1 MTGSEFNERLT
12 EIAAQPNGGA
22 AAAATLGHWLSA
34 DQPFVNGVELR
45 RFAERA
51 PLGLIVDSFR
61 CDIPFGT
68 GGRRGRVGIG
78 PNRINP
84 RTLALTVAGH
94 CEFLRRTAGNPDSSK
109 PDANKT
115 VVIAND
121 TRLFSDINKLH
132 TFMGDDWS
140 LLGTSSRSL
149 ALLACQLYAVYGYDT
164 YLTAPKDP
172 DGYMPTPELS
182 FAIRALAAAGGLN
195 VSASH
200 NHPDDNG
207 FKVYTPTGGQYCP
220 PDDSTLSRAVEQ
232 VTLDPKIE
240 ELVARHL
247 GAAAEMPGEVHRQ
260 YIDMYVSRD
269 AAICGRSAQVRGT
282 VPLVYTPLCG
292 TGLANVGE
300 TLAGAGYQVH
310 TPRDQYPDGSFAPI
324 PLRSPN
330 PEIPGVTDPA
340 VEYAATVDAELVLS
354 TDPDAD
360 RLGVEVKLADGSW
373 RHLTGNQIGAIIAY
387 FLIADPAG
395 PRLSGHL
402 ITTVA
407 TSRVLRA
414 IGGLS
419 SGVDVTDELMIGFKF
434 VGQLLDVLEA
444 ETDGPVPLVL
454 ASEESH
460 GYLTTTDL
468 RDKDAASGGYII
480 AHLHAL
486 MRSTGRTLWDYLMQ
500 VYAATGVHIE
510 YGRSLV
516 LLGADGAETIKAVM
530 RSMRAE
536 PLERLGSEPVTVRHD
551 FLVDGTSGA
560 ELTEGER
567 ASRDVLELVSNH
579 YRIVV
584 RPSGTEAK
592 LKYYFDYS
600 EPPMTASAAAAGA
613 GAAGAGAAGAGA
625 AGAGAAGEAPV
636 ADRYAELEAIVK
648 ADCSAVYA
656 DLARRA
662 GYELSAGALEL
673 PDVMPVQEKAGYS
686 PTS

>member
-1 MTGSEFNERLT
+1 MTGAEFSKRIA
-12 EIAAQPNGGA
+12 EIAEQPNGGA
-22 AAAATLGHWLSA
+22 AAAASLSHWLEA
-34 DQPFVNGVELR
+34 DQPFVNLAELR
-45 RFAERA
+45 LFAERA
-51 PLGLIVDSFR
+51 PVSLIVDSFR

-94 CEFLRRTAGNPDSSK
+94 CEFLRQGGAQPGE
-109 PDANKT
+109 T

-121 TRLFSDINKLH
+121 TRVFTDINQLH
-132 TFMGDDWS
+132 TFMGGDWS

-149 ALLACQLYAVYGYDT
+149 ALLACQLYAVYGFET
-164 YLTAPKDP
+164 YLTAPKDAEA
-172 DGYMPTPELS
+172 YMPTPELS
-182 FAIRALAAAGGLN
+182 FAIRALGAAGGLN

-232 VTLDPKIE
+232 VELDPRIE
-240 ELVARHL
+240 DLIARHL
-247 GAAAEMPGEVHRQ
+247 GAAAEIPADVHRR
-260 YIDMYVSRD
+260 YIEMYVSRD
-269 AAICGRSAQVRGT
+269 AAICSSSRQARGGIP
-282 VPLVYTPLCG
+282 VVYTPLCG

-300 TLAGAGYQVH
+300 TLTGAGYQLH
-310 TPRDQYPDGSFAPI
+310 TPPDQYPDGSFAAI

-340 VEYAATVDAELVLS
+340 VEFAGTVGAELVLS

-360 RLGVEVKLADGSW
+360 RLGVEVKLPDGSW

-387 FLIADPAG
+387 FLIADPDG
-395 PRLSGHL
+395 PQLTGPL

-414 IGGLS
+414 IAALG
-419 SGVDVTDELMIGFKF
+419 SGVQVTDDLMIGFKF
-434 VGQLLDVLEA
+434 VGQLLDQIEEA
-444 ETDGPVPLVL
+444 ADGPVDLVL

-460 GYLTTTDL
+460 GYLTTTHL
-468 RDKDAASGGYII
+468 RDKDAASGAYLI
-480 AHLHAL
+480 AHLHAVL
-486 MRSTGRTLWDYLMQ
+486 RSAGRTLWDYLMDAFDQ
-500 VYAATGVHIE
+500 AGVHIE
-510 YGRSLV
+510 MGRSLV
-516 LLGADGAETIKAVM
+516 LLGADGAEKISAVM
-530 RSMRAE
+530 RSLRAE

-551 FLVDGTSGA
+551 FLVDGTGGA
-560 ELTEGER
+560 TLTPGEQAAR
-567 ASRDVLELVSNH
+567 NVLELISEH

-592 LKYYFDYS
+592 LKYYFDYT
-600 EPPMTASAAAAGA
+600 ERPQAGPA
-613 GAAGAGAAGAGA
+613 
-625 AGAGAAGEAPV
+625 
-636 ADRYAELEAIVK
+636 ADRFGALESAVS
-648 ADCSAVYA
+648 ADCAAVYA

-662 GYELSAGALEL
+662 GYELSQAALKL
-673 PDVMPVQEKAGYS
+673 PDVMPVQEKAGYQ
-686 PTS
+686 PG

>member
-1 MTGSEFNERLT
+1 MTGPDLSQRLT
-12 EIAAQPNGGA
+12 EIGDQPNGGA
-22 AAAATLGHWLSA
+22 AAAATLSHWLSA
-34 DQPFVNGVELR
+34 DQPFVAGPELR
-45 RFAERA
+45 RFAEQA
-51 PLGLIVDSFR
+51 PVGMIVDAFR

-94 CEFLRRTAGNPDSSK
+94 CEFLRQTGAGADQ
-109 PDANKT
+109 ANRT
-115 VVIAND
+115 VVVAND
-121 TRLFSDINKLH
+121 TRVFTDINRLH

-140 LLGTSSRSL
+140 LLRTSSRSL
-149 ALLACQLYAVYGYDT
+149 ALLACQLYAAYGFET
-164 YLTAPKDP
+164 YLTAPKDH
-172 DGYMPTPELS
+172 DAFMPTPELS
-182 FAIRALAAAGGLN
+182 YAIRALGAAGGLN

-232 VTLDPKIE
+232 VELDPQIE

-247 GAAAEMPGEVHRQ
+247 GAADEIPAFVHRK

-269 AAICGRSAQVRGT
+269 GAICASSAPFRAG
-282 VPLVYTPLCG
+282 VPVVYTPLCG

-300 TLAGAGYQVH
+300 TLAGAGYQLH
-310 TPRDQYPDGSFAPI
+310 TPPEQYPDGSFASI
-324 PLRSPN
+324 PMRSPN

-340 VEYAATVDAELVLS
+340 VEFAASVDAELVLS

-360 RLGVEVKLADGSW
+360 RLGVEVKLPDGTW

-395 PRLSGHL
+395 PQLAGEL

-407 TSRVLRA
+407 TSRVLRT
-414 IGGLS
+414 IGSLG
-419 SGVDVTDELMIGFKF
+419 SGIHVTDDLMIGFKF
-434 VGQLLDVLEA
+434 VGQLLDVLE
-444 ETDGPVPLVL
+444 ESGPVPLVL

-468 RDKDAASGGYII
+468 RDKDAASGGFII

-486 MRSTGRTLWDYLMQ
+486 MRSAGRTLWDYLMQ
-500 VYAATGVHIE
+500 VYAAAGVHIE

-516 LLGADGAETIKAVM
+516 LLGADGAEKIKAVM
-530 RSMRAE
+530 RSLRAQ
-536 PLERLGSEPVTVRHD
+536 PLERLGSEPVTVRRD
-551 FLVDGTSGA
+551 FLVDGTDGP
-560 ELTEGER
+560 LTEGEK
-567 ASRDVLELVSNH
+567 ASRDVLELISEH

-592 LKYYFDYS
+592 LKYYFDYA
-600 EPPMTASAAAAGA
+600 EPPEPDAAL
-613 GAAGAGAAGAGA
+613 
-625 AGAGAAGEAPV
+625 
-636 ADRYAELEAIVK
+636 RYAELETAVK

-662 GYELSAGALEL
+662 GYELPAGALDL
-673 PDVMPVQEKAGYS
+673 PDVMPVQEKAAYQAG
-686 PTS
+686 

>member
-1 MTGSEFNERLT
+1 MTGAEFSKRIA
-12 EIAAQPNGGA
+12 EIAEQPNGGA
-22 AAAATLGHWLSA
+22 AAAASLSHWLEA
-34 DQPFVNGVELR
+34 DQPFVNLAELR
-45 RFAERA
+45 LFAERA
-51 PLGLIVDSFR
+51 PVSLIVDSFR

-94 CEFLRRTAGNPDSSK
+94 CEFLRQGGAQPGE
-109 PDANKT
+109 T

-121 TRLFSDINKLH
+121 TRVFTDINQLH
-132 TFMGDDWS
+132 TFMGGDWS

-149 ALLACQLYAVYGYDT
+149 ALLACQLYAVYGFET
-164 YLTAPKDP
+164 YLTAPKDAEA
-172 DGYMPTPELS
+172 YMPTPELS
-182 FAIRALAAAGGLN
+182 FAIRALGAVGGLN

-232 VTLDPKIE
+232 VELDPRIE
-240 ELVARHL
+240 DLIARHL
-247 GAAAEMPGEVHRQ
+247 GAAAEIPADVHRR
-260 YIDMYVSRD
+260 YIEMYVSRD
-269 AAICGRSAQVRGT
+269 AAICSSSRQARGGIP
-282 VPLVYTPLCG
+282 VVYTPLCG

-300 TLAGAGYQVH
+300 TLTGAGYQLH
-310 TPRDQYPDGSFAPI
+310 TPPDQYPDGSFAAI

-340 VEYAATVDAELVLS
+340 VEFAGTVGAELVLS

-360 RLGVEVKLADGSW
+360 RLGVEVKLPDGSW

-387 FLIADPAG
+387 FLIADPDG
-395 PRLSGHL
+395 PQLTGPL

-414 IGGLS
+414 IAALG
-419 SGVDVTDELMIGFKF
+419 SGVQVTDDLMIGFKF
-434 VGQLLDVLEA
+434 VGQLLDQIEEA
-444 ETDGPVPLVL
+444 ADGPVDLVL

-460 GYLTTTDL
+460 GYLTTTHL
-468 RDKDAASGGYII
+468 RDKDAASGAYLI
-480 AHLHAL
+480 AHLHAVL
-486 MRSTGRTLWDYLMQ
+486 RSAGRTLWDYLMDAFDQ
-500 VYAATGVHIE
+500 AGVHIE
-510 YGRSLV
+510 LGRSLV
-516 LLGADGAETIKAVM
+516 LLGADGAEKISAVM
-530 RSMRAE
+530 RSLRAE

-551 FLVDGTSGA
+551 FLVDGTGGA
-560 ELTEGER
+560 TLTPGEQAAR
-567 ASRDVLELVSNH
+567 NVLELISEH

-592 LKYYFDYS
+592 LKYYFDYT
-600 EPPMTASAAAAGA
+600 ERPQAGPA
-613 GAAGAGAAGAGA
+613 
-625 AGAGAAGEAPV
+625 
-636 ADRYAELEAIVK
+636 ADRFGALESAVT
-648 ADCSAVYA
+648 ADCAAVYA

-662 GYELSAGALEL
+662 GYELSQAALKL
-673 PDVMPVQEKAGYS
+673 PDVMPVQEKAGYQ
-686 PTS
+686 PG

>member
-1 MTGSEFNERLT
+1 MTDPELSDRLT

-22 AAAATLGHWLSA
+22 AAAATLGGWLSA
-34 DQPFVNGVELR
+34 DQPFVNGEELR

-94 CEFLRRTAGNPDSSK
+94 CEFLRQTAAESSTADSGTA
-109 PDANKT
+109 DLGKT

-121 TRLFSDINKLH
+121 TRVFTDINRLH

-232 VTLDPKIE
+232 VQLDPRIE

-247 GAAAEMPGEVHRQ
+247 GAAAEMPGEVHRK
-260 YIDMYVSRD
+260 YIDLYVSRD
-269 AAICGRSAQVRGT
+269 AAICGRSAAVRGT

-360 RLGVEVKLADGSW
+360 RLGVEVRLPDGSW

-387 FLIADPAG
+387 FLIADPDG
-395 PRLSGHL
+395 PRLAGRL

-414 IGGLS
+414 IGALS
-419 SGVDVTDELMIGFKF
+419 SGVDVTDDLMIGFKF
-434 VGQLLDVLEA
+434 VGQLMDVLEA
-444 ETDGPVPLVL
+444 AGDGPVPLVL
-454 ASEESH
+454 GSEESH

-468 RDKDAASGGYII
+468 RDKDAASGAYIVG
-480 AHLHAL
+480 HLHAL
-486 MRSTGRTLWDYLMQ
+486 MRSAGRTLWDYLMQ

-516 LLGADGAETIKAVM
+516 MLGADGAEMIKAVM

-536 PLERLGSEPVTVRHD
+536 PLQVLGSEPVTVRHD
-551 FLVDGTSGA
+551 FLVDGTGGA
-560 ELTEGER
+560 ELTEGEL
-567 ASRDVLELVSNH
+567 ASRDVLELISEH

-592 LKYYFDYS
+592 LKYYFDYA
-600 EPPMTASAAAAGA
+600 EPPLPAAGA
-613 GAAGAGAAGAGA
+613 G
-625 AGAGAAGEAPV
+625 APV
-636 ADRYAELEAIVK
+636 ADRYAALEATVK

-656 DLARRA
+656 ELARRA

-673 PDVMPVQEKAGYS
+673 PDVMPVQEKARYS
-686 PTS
+686 QTS

>member
-1 MTGSEFNERLT
+1 MTGPDFNERLT

-34 DQPFVNGVELR
+34 DQPFVNGAELR
-45 RFAERA
+45 KFAERA

-94 CEFLRRTAGNPDSSK
+94 CEFLQRTGGDSASS
-109 PDANKT
+109 KT
-115 VVIAND
+115 VVVAND
-121 TRLFSDINKLH
+121 TRVFSDINKLH
-132 TFMGDDWS
+132 TFMGEDWS

-232 VTLDPKIE
+232 VALDPRIE
-240 ELVARHL
+240 ELVATHL
-247 GAAAEMPGEVHRQ
+247 GAAAEMPGEVHRK

-269 AAICGRSAQVRGT
+269 AAISGRSAEARGM

-300 TLAGAGYQVH
+300 TLTGAGYQVH

-340 VEYAATVDAELVLS
+340 IEYAASVDAELVLS

-387 FLIADPAG
+387 FLIADPGG

-407 TSRVLRA
+407 TSRVLRV

-419 SGVDVTDELMIGFKF
+419 SGVEVTDDLMIGFKF
-434 VGQLLDVLEA
+434 VGQLLDVLES

-468 RDKDAASGGYII
+468 RDKDAASGAYLI

-536 PLERLGSEPVTVRHD
+536 PLERLGSEPVKVRHD

-567 ASRDVLELVSNH
+567 ASRDVLELISDH

-600 EPPMTASAAAAGA
+600 EPPLAGS
-613 GAAGAGAAGAGA
+613 GVPSGGSS
-625 AGAGAAGEAPV
+625 AGAGAAGEMPV
-636 ADRYAELEAIVK
+636 AHRYADLEARVK

>member
-1 MTGSEFNERLT
+1 MTDPELSDRLT

-22 AAAATLGHWLSA
+22 AAAATLGDWLSA
-34 DQPFVNGVELR
+34 DQPFVNGEELR

-94 CEFLRRTAGNPDSSK
+94 CEFLRQTAAESGTADSAAADSG
-109 PDANKT
+109 KT

-121 TRLFSDINKLH
+121 TRVFTDINRLH

-182 FAIRALAAAGGLN
+182 FAIRALGAAGGLN

-232 VTLDPKIE
+232 VQLDPQIE

-247 GAAAEMPGEVHRQ
+247 GAAAEMPGEVHRK

-269 AAICGRSAQVRGT
+269 AAICGRSAAVRGT

-340 VEYAATVDAELVLS
+340 VEYAATADAELVLS

-360 RLGVEVKLADGSW
+360 RLGVEVKLPDGSW

-387 FLIADPAG
+387 FLIADPGG
-395 PRLSGHL
+395 PRLAGRL

-414 IGGLS
+414 IGALS
-419 SGVDVTDELMIGFKF
+419 AGVDVTDDLMIGFKF

-444 ETDGPVPLVL
+444 AGDGPVPLVL

-468 RDKDAASGGYII
+468 RDKDAASGAYIV

-510 YGRSLV
+510 HGRSLV
-516 LLGADGAETIKAVM
+516 MLGADGAEMIKAVM

-536 PLERLGSEPVTVRHD
+536 PLQVLGSEPVTVRHD
-551 FLVDGTSGA
+551 FLVDGTGGA

-567 ASRDVLELVSNH
+567 ASRDVLELISEH

-592 LKYYFDYS
+592 LKYYYDYA
-600 EPPMTASAAAAGA
+600 EGPLPGAGA
-613 GAAGAGAAGAGA
+613 GASGT
-625 AGAGAAGEAPV
+625 PV
-636 ADRYAELEAIVK
+636 ADRYAALEATVK

-656 DLARRA
+656 ELARRA

-673 PDVMPVQEKAGYS
+673 PDVMPVQEKARYS
-686 PTS
+686 QTS

>member
-1 MTGSEFNERLT
+1 MTSPDLSERLT

-22 AAAATLGHWLSA
+22 AAAAALGHWLSL
-34 DQPFVNGVELR
+34 DQPFVNGAELR

-94 CEFLRRTAGNPDSSK
+94 CEFLRQTPGASG
-109 PDANKT
+109 KT

-121 TRLFSDINKLH
+121 TRVFSDINQLH

-149 ALLACQLYAVYGYDT
+149 ALLASQLYAVYGYDT
-164 YLTAPKDP
+164 YLTTPKDP

-182 FAIRALAAAGGLN
+182 FAIRALRAAGGLN

-232 VTLDPKIE
+232 VELDPQIE
-240 ELVARHL
+240 DLVARLL
-247 GAAAEMPGEVHRQ
+247 GAAAEMPGEVHRK

-269 AAICGRSAQVRGT
+269 SAICGQSAPVRAT

-300 TLAGAGYQVH
+300 TLAEAGYQVH

-340 VEYAATVDAELVLS
+340 VEYAASVDAELVLS

-360 RLGVEVKLADGSW
+360 RLGVEVRLADGSW
-373 RHLTGNQIGAIIAY
+373 QHLTGNQIGAIIAY

-395 PRLSGHL
+395 PGLSGRL

-414 IGGLS
+414 IAALS
-419 SGVDVTDELMIGFKF
+419 SGVDVTDDLMIGFKF
-434 VGQLLDVLEA
+434 VGQLLDLLEA
-444 ETDGPVPLVL
+444 AADGPVPLVL

-468 RDKDAASGGYII
+468 RDKDAASGAYII

-500 VYAATGVHIE
+500 VYTATGVHIE

-567 ASRDVLELVSNH
+567 ASRDVLELISEH

-584 RPSGTEAK
+584 RASGTEAK
-592 LKYYFDYS
+592 LKYYFDYA
-600 EPPMTASAAAAGA
+600 ELPLTGSAEAAGA
-613 GAAGAGAAGAGA
+613 GAVGGVS
-625 AGAGAAGEAPV
+625 V
-636 ADRYAELEAIVK
+636 ADRYAELEATVRS
-648 ADCSAVYA
+648 DCSAVYA
-656 DLARRA
+656 ELARRA

-673 PDVMPVQEKAGYS
+673 PDVIPVQEKAGYK